1 MKQSKVETRYY
12 QIKINKGETKFSL
25 HRYSTAKVTRMHE
38 RIRTHYPAE
47 TVFGNV
53 IQLEGLC
60 GFFCI
65 EKIIASDDWQWAKA
79 AAQKLAKEKR
89 KKTLIQPQPLS

>member
-12 QIKINKGETKFSL
+12 KIKMNKGETKFEF
-25 HRYSTAKVTRMHE
+25 HKYATAKVTPMHE

-53 IQLEGLC
+53 IQQEGLW
-60 GFFCI
+60 GFFVV
-65 EKIIASDDWQWAKA
+65 EKTIASDDWQWAKA

>member
-12 QIKINKGETKFSL
+12 KIKMNKGETKFEF
-25 HRYSTAKVTRMHE
+25 HKYATAKVTPMHE

-53 IQLEGLC
+53 IQQEGLW
-60 GFFCI
+60 GFFVV
-65 EKIIASDDWQWAKA
+65 EKTIASDDWQWAKA
-79 AAQKLAKEKR
+79 AAQKLIKEKR